1 MAAHFHSISAY
12 TATSCLGRGNAATLA
27 ALQAGQSGL
36 QVCGFEGLTL
46 ATFVGEVAGLAE
58 QKMPAGLEAY
68 LCRNNQLAQVGLEQ
82 DGFRAQVQA
91 AAQRYGA
98 HRIAVFLGSST
109 SGLLHTE
116 KAYLERSAQG
126 MQDLPDWL
134 HYGATHNMFS
144 LADFVRRSLGLRG
157 PASVSSI
164 ACASSAKVFATAAR
178 AIDSGLIDAAVVG
191 GVDTLCLTTLHGF
204 GALEL
209 LSNEPCRPYD
219 AHRKGISIGEAA
231 AFILLERGQDSS
243 SPRLLGYGESS
254 DAHHMSTPHPQGL
267 GAQAALGAALKRAGL
282 TPHDID
288 YVNLHGTATP
298 SNDSAEDAAVSAIL
312 GNQIAVSSTKGF
324 HGHTLGAAG
333 ALEAVVCFLAM
344 QHSFIPAGLN
354 LQEKDATL
362 QANYHG
368 SSRSRSLSHV
378 MSNSFGFG
386 GANCS
391 LVFGSAS

>member
-1 MAAHFHSISAY
+1 MAAHFHNISAY
-12 TATSCLGRGNAATLA
+12 TATSCLGRGNAAMLE
-27 ALQAGQSGL
+27 ALQAGRSGL
-36 QVCGFEGLTL
+36 QACNFEGLAL
-46 ATFVGEVAGLAE
+46 PTFVGEVSGLAE
-58 QKMPAGLEAY
+58 QAMPPGLEHY
-68 LCRNNQLAQVGLEQ
+68 VCRNNQLAQLGLEQ
-82 DGFRAQVQA
+82 DGFRAKVQA

-116 KAYLERSAQG
+116 KAYLERSASGTQE
-126 MQDLPDWL
+126 LPKWL
-134 HYGATHNMFS
+134 DYSATHNMFS

-178 AIDSGLIDAAVVG
+178 ALDSGLIDAAVVG

-209 LSNEPCRPYD
+209 LSPEPCRPYD

-231 AFILLERGQDSS
+231 AFVLLERGQDTA
-243 SPRLLGYGESS
+243 PLRLLGYGESS

-267 GAQAALGAALKRAGL
+267 GAQAALRAALERAAL
-282 TPHDID
+282 APSDID

-312 GNQIAVSSTKGF
+312 GTATPVSSTKGF

-344 QHSFIPAGLN
+344 QHGFLPAGLN
-354 LQEKDATL
+354 LQIKDPSL
-362 QANYHG
+362 QANYQHN
-368 SSRSRSLSHV
+368 SSPKSLTHV

-391 LVFGSAS
+391 LVFGRVS

>member
-1 MAAHFHSISAY
+1 MTRPFHSISAF
-12 TATSCLGRGNAATLA
+12 TATSCMGRGNAATLE
-27 ALQAGQSGL
+27 ALQTGRSGL
-36 QVCGFEGLTL
+36 QACNFEGLVLPTY
-46 ATFVGEVAGLAE
+46 VGAVAGLSA
-58 QKMPAGLEAY
+58 QPLPAGLENY
-68 LCRNNQLAQVGLEQ
+68 LCRNNQLAELALQQ
-82 DGFRAQVQA
+82 DGFNQAVHA

-116 KAYLERSAQG
+116 KAYLERSAQHTEK
-126 MQDLPDWL
+126 LPDWL
-134 HYGATHNMFS
+134 DYGATHNMFS
-144 LADFVRRSLGLRG
+144 LADYVRRSLGLRG

-178 AIDSGLIDAAVVG
+178 ALDSGLIDAAVVG
-191 GVDTLCLTTLHGF
+191 GVDTLCLTTLYGF

-209 LSNEPCRPYD
+209 LSPEPCRPYD
-219 AHRKGISIGEAA
+219 VHRKGISIGEAA
-231 AFILLERGQDSS
+231 AFVLLERGQDNAEL
-243 SPRLLGYGESS
+243 RLLGYGESS

-267 GAQAALGAALKRAGL
+267 GAQAALRAALERAGL
-282 TPHDID
+282 QPADID

-312 GNQIAVSSTKGF
+312 GTNTPVSSTKGF

-333 ALEAVVCFLAM
+333 ALEAVVCFISM
-344 QHSFIPAGLN
+344 QNRFVPAGLN
-354 LQEKDATL
+354 LQEKDPAL
-362 QANYHG
+362 HANYQDAT
-368 SSRSRSLSHV
+368 RDQALTRV

-391 LVFGSAS
+391 LVFGRA